1 MNMVKDD
8 DYIYNFRLIRQK
20 DGSEFIDDN
29 LKTPI
34 SSLLP
39 SKQIEYDFVENSL
52 FALYLEQK
60 KKEREQQEKENRL
73 SYKILT
79 FFNLL
84 K

>member
-1 MNMVKDD
+1 MIKDD
-8 DYIYNFRLIRQK
+8 EYIYNFRLIKQK
-20 DGSEFIDDN
+20 DGSELIDDN

-34 SSLLP
+34 SSLTS

-60 KKEREQQEKENRL
+60 KKEREQQEKENKL

>member
-1 MNMVKDD
+1 MVKDD
-8 DYIYNFRLIRQK
+8 DYIYNFRLIKQK
-20 DGSEFIDDN
+20 DGSELIDDN

-34 SSLLP
+34 SSLTS

-60 KKEREQQEKENRL
+60 KREREQQEKENKL